1 MNFRNTLRRT
11 LPGLFAAVCLSAA
24 LAQGS
29 NPAYPIKPITLV
41 VQASAGGGNDT
52 VARRFAEKLQQI
64 VGQPVIVDNRA
75 GAGGAI
81 GSESVARA
89 APDGYTLLLI
99 TTGETYYKAIN
110 KAVKFNVETD
120 FTPIGMLAS
129 APLVLVANSSFP
141 ASTLQ
146 ELVAYAKANPGKVAY
161 GSAGIG
167 SPHHLSGA
175 MLAKAAGVQ
184 ILHVPYRGTAGAIN
198 DVVAG
203 QLALAFSSPAA
214 ISQFIEAGKVKPLA
228 VADSKRIAALPNVP
242 TIAESGYPDVKF
254 DNWFGIVGPKGL
266 PPAVVKRLSDA
277 MAQIGRD
284 ASFSSKL
291 LEIGFQPIVAGPQEF
306 AARIRQDH
314 IRYTRIA
321 ESIESETKK

>member
-1 MNFRNTLRRT
+1 MNLRDTLRSIIC
-11 LPGLFAAVCLSAA
+11 LFAAVWLNAA
-24 LAQGS
+24 LAQS
-29 NPAYPIKPITLV
+29 VYPAKPITLV
-41 VQASAGGGNDT
+41 VQAAAGGGNDT
-52 VARRFAEKLQQI
+52 VARRFAEKLQQL

-89 APDGYTLLLI
+89 APDGYMLLLI
-99 TTGETYYKAIN
+99 TAGETYYKAIN
-110 KAVKFNVETD
+110 KAVKFDVETD

-141 ASTLQ
+141 ANTLQ

-167 SPHHLSGA
+167 SPHHLAGA
-175 MLAKAAGVQ
+175 MLSKAAGVQ
-184 ILHVPYRGTAGAIN
+184 ILHVPYRGTAGAVT
-198 DVVAG
+198 DLVAG

-214 ISQFIEAGKVKPLA
+214 IAQFIDAGKVKPIA

-242 TIAESGYPDVKF
+242 TIAESGYPEVKF
-254 DNWFGIVGPKGL
+254 DNWFGIAGPKGM

-277 MAQIGRD
+277 IAQIGRD
-284 ASFSSKL
+284 ASFTTRL

-306 AARIRQDH
+306 AARIKQDH

-321 ESIESETKK
+321 ESIETEPKK